1 MKKLLCVMLPILI
14 LFSSC
19 ETLDNLTESIKG
31 LFSGDKK
38 TEDSSDEQK
47 GTKISTPK
55 YKREN
60 IDTTIWDLSV
70 LDTARDVEYMD
81 DIEKDVVLEMNMA
94 RTNPKKYAELYIEPR
109 TKKFNGKIYGG
120 NLQTNEG
127 VAVVN
132 ECIKFMNNQKSLSV
146 LLPSKGL
153 TLAAKDHANTQSL
166 TDKTGHTGTDG
177 SDPFKRMKKYGLYTT
192 AGENISYGSK
202 TAREIVVS
210 LLIDDGVKSRG
221 HRKNIMNKDF
231 KTTGIGFAN
240 KHKLYGCECVLD
252 YAGEYIEKE

>member
-1 MKKLLCVMLPILI
+1 MLPILI

-19 ETLDNLTESIKG
+19 ETLDNLTESINE

-153 TLAAKDHANTQSL
+153 TLAAK
-166 TDKTGHTGTDG
+166 
-177 SDPFKRMKKYGLYTT
+177 
-192 AGENISYGSK
+192 
-202 TAREIVVS
+202 
-210 LLIDDGVKSRG
+210 
-221 HRKNIMNKDF
+221 
-231 KTTGIGFAN
+231 
-240 KHKLYGCECVLD
+240 
-252 YAGEYIEKE
+252 

>member
-1 MKKLLCVMLPILI
+1 MLPILI

-19 ETLDNLTESIKG
+19 ETLDNLTESINE

-38 TEDSSDEQK
+38 TEDSSYEQK

-109 TKKFNGKIYGG
+109 TKKFK
-120 NLQTNEG
+120 QMKE
-127 VAVVN
+127 
-132 ECIKFMNNQKSLSV
+132 
-146 LLPSKGL
+146 LPL
-153 TLAAKDHANTQSL
+153 
-166 TDKTGHTGTDG
+166 
-177 SDPFKRMKKYGLYTT
+177 
-192 AGENISYGSK
+192 
-202 TAREIVVS
+202 
-210 LLIDDGVKSRG
+210 
-221 HRKNIMNKDF
+221 
-231 KTTGIGFAN
+231 
-240 KHKLYGCECVLD
+240 
-252 YAGEYIEKE
+252 